1 MQIVH
6 YPHPVLRQKS
16 TEVQRIDDDLR
27 KTVAGMFELMYA
39 ARGVGLAANQV
50 GLPFRFFVANFHGD
64 PSEKE
69 HEFVFIN
76 PVITNRSGT
85 DTDEEG
91 CLSLPGLYADV
102 RRADEVTIEAY
113 DLEGLGYRLTLEE
126 MPARI
131 VQHELDHLD
140 GVMFID
146 RVADSIKREIDSKV
160 GAFVDRHAAAQKAG
174 ELPSDTELQKQVKQ
188 LLAVGKVPAPGPL
201 VLPKTTEKK
210 SEKNA

>member
-16 TEVQRIDDDLR
+16 VEVQRIDDDLR
-27 KTVAGMFELMYA
+27 RTVAGMFELMYA

-50 GLPFRFFVANFHGD
+50 GLPFRFFVVNFSGD
-64 PSEKE
+64 PEEKDD
-69 HEFVFIN
+69 EFVFIN
-76 PVITNRSGT
+76 PVITNRKGT
-85 DTDEEG
+85 QTDEEG

-102 RRADEVTIEAY
+102 RRADEVVIEAY
-113 DLEGLGYRLTLEE
+113 DLEGLGYQLSLKE

-146 RVADSIKREIDSKV
+146 RVADSIRREIDPKV
-160 GAFVDRHAAAQKAG
+160 EGYVDRHKTAQREGKLALDPDL
-174 ELPSDTELQKQVKQ
+174 EKQVKQ
-188 LLAVGKVPAPGPL
+188 LMAAGKIPTPGPL
-201 VLPKTTEKK
+201 VLPQTTERKD
-210 SEKNA
+210 

>member
-16 TEVQRIDDDLR
+16 VEVQRIDDDLR
-27 KTVAGMFELMYA
+27 KTIAAMFELMYA

-50 GLPFRFFVANFHGD
+50 GLPFRFFVANFVGD
-64 PSEKE
+64 PKEKE

-76 PVITNRSGT
+76 PTSTNREGSEI
-85 DTDEEG
+85 DEEG

-102 RRADEVTIEAY
+102 RRADEVVIEAF
-113 DLEGLGYRLTLEE
+113 DLEGLGYQLTLNEL
-126 MPARI
+126 PARI

-140 GVMFID
+140 GVLFID

-160 GAFVDRHAAAQKAG
+160 SSFVDRHVAAQKEG
-174 ELPSDTELQKQVKQ
+174 KLPADAALQDQVKQ
-188 LLAVGKVPAPGPL
+188 LLSSKKVPTPGPI
-201 VLPKTTEKK
+201 VLPQTVERKK
-210 SEKNA
+210 S

>member
-27 KTVAGMFELMYA
+27 KTIAAMFELMYA
-39 ARGVGLAANQV
+39 AKGVGLAANQV
-50 GLPFRFFVANFHGD
+50 GLPFRFFVVNFDGD
-64 PSEKE
+64 PNEKE

-76 PVITNRSGT
+76 PVITNRKGT

-102 RRADEVTIEAY
+102 RRANEVVIEAY
-113 DLEGLGYRLTLEE
+113 DLDGLGYQLTLEGL
-126 MPARI
+126 PARI

-146 RVADSIKREIDSKV
+146 RVADSVKREIDSKV
-160 GAFVDRHAAAQKAG
+160 NSYVDRHIAAQKAG
-174 ELPSDTELQKQVKQ
+174 TLPSDADLQQQVKQ
-188 LLAVGKVPAPGPL
+188 LLAGGKIPTPGPV
-201 VLPKTTEKK
+201 VLPTTTEKK
-210 SEKNA
+210 SEKT